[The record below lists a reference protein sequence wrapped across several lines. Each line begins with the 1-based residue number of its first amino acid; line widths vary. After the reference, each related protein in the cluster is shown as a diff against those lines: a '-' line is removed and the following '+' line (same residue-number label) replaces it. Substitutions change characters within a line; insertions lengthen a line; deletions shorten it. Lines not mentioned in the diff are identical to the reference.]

1 MIKSEISIV
10 IKPISSL
17 YDLLPNDN
25 STKYLSNLKD
35 EYGEFINENNTIK
48 WDNGDNKILKL
59 KFDNYIKDEG
69 STFNYIILPYEGTI
83 LSKAYPDISKNK
95 IIDYSYEKV
104 NNTEYIAN
112 KIENHIRTIQSEKKD
127 LQYIKI
133 VYYIPLYDNS
143 QLEFRFKVKDTKTK
157 KIQYKDIFN
166 KRSLEPIKRL
176 PFVTNLDIRDK
187 IDESIE
193 DLFKTLKKSKSK
205 NRKLL
210 FLETLYNYS
219 RNKQLREDY
228 LLKSEF
234 YKVLVLYST
243 DFIDKDVTILNKDY
257 YYELPTVKIKASYFT
272 DSEKGYDKF
281 KDEYNQQTYKKG
293 DSYRC
298 IGKITNISK
307 NKYKFSVKLKQLML
321 EDNSEDTIIIYL
333 NIEDYLGIIHRYTI
347 DSKNKFLE
355 IPSESKSGNL
365 VLFNENDA
373 KLFKYN
379 NIDKSLGDNNELF
392 IPKHYYLDKV
402 SFEDFL
408 TKKVTPSDFLKYFKS
423 PTELKKYEVFLEQ
436 NYTKLKYDHTLET
449 KQVENPY
456 YFKLWLN
463 MLFEQNTPFHIK
475 PRDSSSDS
483 DTQYRLKLDD
493 NILVQEIN
501 VNKPK
506 GDDPPLNYDTIL
518 KDLFKNIGIQK
529 KYKEMIESIK
539 PNYIVYVNLLLRK
552 KDFKKTIYD
561 CNEIRFKL
569 LKHTKQLIS
578 GGKTKRKKL
587 KYNKRNNKACIT
599 KRCLRRRYSRRK
611 A

>member
-25 STKYLSNLKD
+25 RKKYLKDLKH
-35 EYGEFINENNTIK
+35 EYSEFIDDIYNIK
-48 WDNGDNKILKL
+48 PEPKYKIDEKISKL
-59 KFDNYIKDEG
+59 KFNHYIKDEG
-69 STFNYIILPYEGTI
+69 STFNYIILPYDVGI
-83 LSKAYPDISKNK
+83 LNQAYPDISKNK

-104 NNTEYIAN
+104 NNTEYMSN
-112 KIENHIRTIQSEKKD
+112 KIENHIRTVQSENTN

-133 VYYIPLYDNS
+133 VYHIPLYDTS
-143 QLEFRFKVKDTKTK
+143 QLEFRFKMKDIQTK

-166 KRSLEPIKRL
+166 KRSLEQINKL

-257 YYELPTVKIKASYFT
+257 YYELPTVNIKASYFS
-272 DSEKGYDKF
+272 DSEKGKDKF
-281 KDEYNQQTYKKG
+281 KDEYNQTTYKKG
-293 DSYRC
+293 NVYRC

-307 NKYKFSVKLKQLML
+307 NKYKFSVKLKHLMF

-347 DSKNKFLE
+347 DSKNEFLD
-355 IPSESKSGNL
+355 IPSKSKSGNL

-392 IPKHYYLDKV
+392 IPKNYYLDKV

-436 NYTKLKYDHTLET
+436 NYQKLKYDHTLQT
-449 KQVENPY
+449 QQVENPY

-463 MLFEQNTPFHIK
+463 MLFEPNTPFHIK
-475 PRDSSSDS
+475 PRDSSTTS

-493 NILVQEIN
+493 NILVYEIDVDKP
-501 VNKPK
+501 VNYN
-506 GDDPPLNYDTIL
+506 DILNEWLDN
-518 KDLFKNIGIQK
+518 KGIQK
-529 KYKEMIESIK
+529 RYKEKIESVK
-539 PNYIVYVNLLLRK
+539 PNYIIYVNLLLRK
-552 KDFKKTIYD
+552 KDFKKTLYD